1 MAKIYWRKYK
11 DKVENG
17 EMTVDEVINLVP
29 ERWKDEVRNLFEAN
43 WDYDAFGTFDIMH
56 RKYVTMKEIRA
67 RP

>member
-29 ERWKDEVRNLFEAN
+29 ERWKYEVRNLFEAN
-43 WDYDAFGTFDIMH
+43 
-56 RKYVTMKEIRA
+56 
-67 RP
+67 

>member
-43 WDYDAFGTFDIMH
+43 
-56 RKYVTMKEIRA
+56 
-67 RP
+67 